1 MITFDK
7 LKIVTQ
13 LNYVNS
19 VCKDQ
24 FVINTKKGKVMFY
37 KYEQNKPFYLLLLLN
52 YERRELTIEF
62 SGKILMDNYYQL
74 ININNIEDCL
84 LRINELGICKID
96 VHSILQDSE
105 IVKCD
110 VTRDCELGNI
120 PFQNLIQH
128 IKQNLSNYSKWVAKE
143 FKNEGVI
150 IENIVKTK
158 RYHKRLVIYDKEREL
173 QLTSNQDF
181 LNSLLSKETL
191 LSYFNNKV
199 RFELNLNSKSSLRK
213 LLNINNNNIQSVL
226 SSTANPIFAVI
237 NEVLNSNHNSIVTDS
252 VRNYEHI
259 LFLKECNY
267 NLMLVEAK
275 IRLLSSNKTSIRRAM
290 IPYQRLCS
298 QKDKFVTEV
307 DVRQM
312 LS

>member
-7 LKIVTQ
+7 LKIVTH
-13 LNYVNS
+13 LDYVNN

-24 FVINTKKGKVMFY
+24 FVINTKKGRVIFCKF
-37 KYEQNKPFYLLLLLN
+37 EQNKPFYLLLLLN
-52 YERRELTIEF
+52 YERRELIIEF
-62 SGKILMDNYYQL
+62 SGKILMDSYFQL
-74 ININNIEDCL
+74 INISNIEDCL
-84 LRINELGICKID
+84 LRINKLGICKID
-96 VHSILQDSE
+96 VQSILLNSE

-128 IKQNLSNYSKWVAKE
+128 IKQNLSNYSKWVTKT
-143 FKNEGVI
+143 FKDEGMI
-150 IENIVKTK
+150 IENVVKTK

-181 LNSLLSKETL
+181 LNSLLNKEAL
-191 LSYFNNKV
+191 LSYFKNKV
-199 RFELNLNSKSSLRK
+199 RFELNLNSKSSVRK
-213 LLNINNNNIQSVL
+213 LLNINSNNIQSVL
-226 SSTANPIFAVI
+226 SSTANPILSVI
-237 NEVLNSNHNSIVTDS
+237 NEFLNLNNNSIVSDS
-252 VRNYEHI
+252 VRNYEHV

-267 NLMLVEAK
+267 NLRLVEAK

-290 IPYQRLCS
+290 IPFKRLCS
-298 QKDKFVTEV
+298 QKDKFVSEIN
-307 DVRQM
+307 VRQI